1 MNDEI
6 ISIDGE
12 DVRHLGPIDIGTIL
26 CRNAS
31 EAERTISIVRTDSI
45 IMQSEENASEDGGE
59 GEDTPY
65 TSGLNP
71 ASSLRDRVRL
81 NDKIIAIDGDTRKL
95 SCRTASEAERMLSI
109 AKEYDNMDSAY
120 LNSLGAINQIQ
131 KPVEADN
138 EGYIS
143 SSSSSSSFTSSSD
156 SDSAS
161 IIIESDDNASQS
173 TPLSRESLMTQIQKL
188 VVEEDE
194 GVTSGSTNHSGG
206 STTYSC

>member
-1 MNDEI
+1 
-6 ISIDGE
+6 
-12 DVRHLGPIDIGTIL
+12 
-26 CRNAS
+26 
-31 EAERTISIVRTDSI
+31 
-45 IMQSEENASEDGGE
+45 
-59 GEDTPY
+59 
-65 TSGLNP
+65 
-71 ASSLRDRVRL
+71 
-81 NDKIIAIDGDTRKL
+81 
-95 SCRTASEAERMLSI
+95 MLSI